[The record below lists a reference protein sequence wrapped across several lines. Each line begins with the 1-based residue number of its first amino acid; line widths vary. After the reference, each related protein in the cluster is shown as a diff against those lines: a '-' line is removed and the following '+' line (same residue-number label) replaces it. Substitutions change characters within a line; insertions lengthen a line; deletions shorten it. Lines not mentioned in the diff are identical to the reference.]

1 MKIYEKTNIIRYNEL
16 IEKYL
21 NGELRIPQFQ
31 RPYVWNENM
40 IIELMDTLMKGL
52 SIGSFVF
59 WDTKERVKS
68 FRSIGNINTIDNPK
82 GENISYIIDGQQR
95 LTTILACVSGA
106 KIVDKNGKIQDFSK
120 IYINLEANIN
130 EKIVTSKIKTLK
142 QNSYISI
149 TRLMNEKL
157 SVIVEECGKKYEDKL
172 EEYRGILWGR
182 GFTVITLLDI
192 SYEKVIESFIKL
204 NTNNIKLSH
213 FTLVSA
219 GLYDEEKNFY
229 LPVEYERINEF
240 LSKVNYNNIS
250 NNTFL
255 QVIGACLDKDCT
267 KKTLYNI
274 NKVMF
279 FKEWDK
285 IVKAFLE
292 SIDYIRTYH
301 RITTSE
307 LIPYD
312 SLIVPYAYYF
322 YKEGV
327 KPRGEKQRQLEDYFW
342 RVIINKRYSRNIDA
356 IIGQDIRGIID
367 KIISVEKLIILDP
380 VNISVESIKEN
391 GAFTI
396 GNPYIKGLLCIL
408 ASKYPESFAD
418 GSLVNVNKLYLK
430 ASSSSNYHHFF
441 PKSYLSKK
449 GIKEFLINHIAN
461 ITIIDKEL
469 NQKFIRDK
477 APSIYMIEFLQS
489 NSNIELTMKTHLIDN
504 INECGIFNN
513 DYNKFVDSR
522 LRALNEELKKRLIL
536 TENDRF

>member
-31 RPYVWNENM
+31 RSYVWSENM

-52 SIGSFVF
+52 SIGAFVF

-68 FRSIGNINTIDNPK
+68 FRNIGNINKLDSPK

-120 IYINLEANIN
+120 IYINLEADIN
-130 EKIVTSKIKTLK
+130 EKIVTSNTKTLK
-142 QNSYISI
+142 QGSYISI

-172 EEYRGILWGR
+172 EEYRSILWGR

-204 NTNNIKLSH
+204 NTNNIKLNH

-219 GLYDEEKNFY
+219 GLYDEEKDFY
-229 LPVEYERINEF
+229 LPVEYEKINEF
-240 LSKVNYNNIS
+240 LTKVNYNNIS
-250 NNTFL
+250 NTTFL
-255 QVIGACLDKDCT
+255 QVIGVCLKKDC
-267 KKTLYNI
+267 KKGTLYSI
-274 NKVMF
+274 DKYEF
-279 FKEWDK
+279 FRKFDN
-285 IVKAFLE
+285 IVKAFIE
-292 SIDYIRTYH
+292 AIDYIRTYH
-301 RITTSE
+301 RITTSS
-307 LIPYD
+307 LLPYD

-322 YKEGV
+322 YKEGC

-342 RVIINKRYSRNIDA
+342 RVIINKRYSRNTDA
-356 IIGQDIRGIID
+356 IIGQDIRCVID
-367 KIISVEKLIILDP
+367 KIISGEKPIILDP

-391 GAFTI
+391 GAFAI
-396 GNPYIKGLLCIL
+396 GNPYIKGLVCIL
-408 ASKYPESFAD
+408 AGSTPESFAD
-418 GSLVNVNKLYLK
+418 GSLIHVNNLYLK
-430 ASSSSNYHHFF
+430 TSNSTNYHHFF
-441 PKSYLSKK
+441 PKSYLSKE
-449 GIKEFLINHIAN
+449 GVNEFFINHIAN

-477 APSIYMIEFLQS
+477 APSIYMSEFVKS

-504 INECGIFNN
+504 IYECGIFDN
-513 DYNKFVDSR
+513 DYEKFMNSR
-522 LRALNEELKKRLIL
+522 LKSFNEALKKRLIL
-536 TENDRF
+536 TEYDKN